1 MDNKD
6 FTFWMSIKFLWSIL
20 GTQLKTRIAKFV
32 VDFAPVIYDTRK
44 KEILKQLVP

>member
-1 MDNKD
+1 M
-6 FTFWMSIKFLWSIL
+6 

-44 KEILKQLVP
+44 KEILKQLVPQGKVHIFEQIDNAHVGP